1 MKKTALTEILT
12 GFACNNNCRYCSIDY
27 KMRELNKS
35 TDEIKKDIAH
45 AAKSGAEILG
55 FTGGEPTIRRD
66 IFELVE
72 FAKKQ
77 GFRTIRI
84 QTNGR
89 MFASEQFTNKIIDAG
104 ANYFKFTVNAHT
116 AKIHD
121 FLSQVPGSFNQ
132 TIKGLKNVKA
142 MGRTV
147 EANILINKQNY
158 RFLPQTVKFLVDL
171 GVSQFTLISPSY
183 IGNALDYKSDVVVK
197 MSETTPFIKEAID
210 VIKDYKLDK
219 VVTVSIPPC
228 FLDGYEEF
236 AQSEL
241 RSLRTQVIGPEFN
254 INLDEKLKG
263 DKRKAPQCKKCKYS
277 MLCDGVRFDYVDLF
291 GFSEIKPVKGKKLQS
306 VKELGG
312 APEKKLSQKH
322 V

>member
-1 MKKTALTEILT
+1 MKKTALTEILA

-27 KMRELNKS
+27 EMRKANKS
-35 TDEIKKDIAH
+35 TNEIKKDIVN
-45 AAKSGAEILG
+45 AKKRGAEIIG

-72 FAKKQ
+72 FAGRH
-77 GFRTIRI
+77 GFRTVRI

-89 MFASEQFTNKIIDAG
+89 MFAGKEFTAKIIKAG

-116 AKIHD
+116 EKIHD

-132 TIKGLKNVKA
+132 TIAGLKNVKA
-142 MGRTV
+142 TGRTV
-147 EANILINKQNY
+147 EVNILVNKQNY
-158 RFLPQTVKFLVDL
+158 KFLPQTVKFLVDL
-171 GVSQFTLISPSY
+171 GVSQFTIIFPSY
-183 IGNALDYKSDVVVK
+183 IGNALAYKKEVAVK
-197 MSETTPFIKEAID
+197 MSEAAPFIKEAID
-210 VIKDYKLDK
+210 VIKDYNLDK

-228 FLDGYEEF
+228 FLEGYEEF

-241 RSLRTQVIGPEFN
+241 RSLRTQVIGPEFD

-277 MLCDGVRFDYVDLF
+277 MLCDGIRFDYVDLF
-291 GFSEIKPVKGKKLQS
+291 GFSEIKPMKGKKLES
-306 VKELGG
+306 LKEL
-312 APEKKLSQKH
+312 
-322 V
+322 